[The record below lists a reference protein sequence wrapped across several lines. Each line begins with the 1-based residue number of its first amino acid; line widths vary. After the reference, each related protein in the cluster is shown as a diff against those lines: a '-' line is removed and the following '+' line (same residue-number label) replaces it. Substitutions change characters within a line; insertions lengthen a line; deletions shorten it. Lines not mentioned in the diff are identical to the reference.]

1 MPAHCVFTTEDK
13 KMNCIELKHKLP
25 DYIDQLLD
33 KQEVKPVKDHLRTCR
48 SCQREYRLYDMAV
61 TSVANL
67 PLLYP
72 SPEFNSKV
80 FSALGLE
87 YKPVFFPAWSKW
99 AAGLASLALMWAGG
113 AMLAVI
119 YAVSKLGLAQTY
131 LYLKNPQKVLTAL
144 QFALIKTWFVLSDA
158 VNNAQALTAWLFKGS
173 TLPLQI
179 SLSFLAAAAVVM
191 LAMVKMRYQ
200 PQGRFWNHS

>member
-1 MPAHCVFTTEDK
+1 
-13 KMNCIELKHKLP
+13 MNCIELKHKLP

-48 SCQREYRLYDMAV
+48 SCQREYRLYAMAV
-61 TSVANL
+61 ASVAGL
-67 PLLYP
+67 PLLSP

-87 YKPVFFPAWSKW
+87 YKPALFPAWSKW

-113 AMLAVI
+113 AMLAAI
-119 YAVSKLGLAQTY
+119 YAVSRLGLAQTY

-144 QFALIKTWFVLSDA
+144 QFGLVKTWFVLSDI
-158 VNNAQALTAWLFKGS
+158 VNNAQALMAWLFKGS
-173 TLPLQI
+173 NLPLQI
-179 SLSFLAAAAVVM
+179 SLSFLAAAGVVM
-191 LAMVKMRYQ
+191 LAMMKMRYQ
-200 PQGRFWNHS
+200 PQGRSWNHS